1 LTAVTQRGN
10 ENSKNDESDG
20 GSVTAQQAFAWI
32 ANIFEAPVEGINLE
46 TTSDDIEAWDSLGV
60 LNLMAALDEE
70 FGIQLED
77 EEVENLKTVKDVLNV
92 LRRYGKLEAT
102 V

>member
-1 LTAVTQRGN
+1 MTV
-10 ENSKNDESDG
+10 
-20 GSVTAQQAFAWI
+20 QQAFAWI
-32 ANIFEAPVEGINLE
+32 ENIFEAPVESINLE
-46 TTSDDIEAWDSLGV
+46 TTSEDIEAWDSLGV

-77 EEVENLKTVKDVLNV
+77 DEIEKLKTVKDVLAV
-92 LRRYGKLEAT
+92 LSHYGKLEAA